1 MIFLIVFFCYDL
13 FSIKLLLVTEKFGG
27 KKVSQETF
35 CVYSKY
41 WKKIVHTYEG
51 SEAVSQLFF

>member
-13 FSIKLLLVTEKFGG
+13 FSIKLLLVTEKFGE

-51 SEAVSQLFF
+51 SEAVS